1 MSLKVPL
8 NKGLLFYPAPAG
20 VFSVPTF
27 GARLRG
33 MFFRSIEK
41 TNGHPSISPLTV
53 LSWSRPVPSFDSGVY
68 YPGEGRLYTEIIELF
83 INRTEVYNF
92 TQMI

>member
-8 NKGLLFYPAPAG
+8 NKGE
-20 VFSVPTF
+20 
-27 GARLRG
+27 LRG
-33 MFFRSIEK
+33 MFFRSMEK

-68 YPGEGRLYTEIIELF
+68 YPGEGRLYTVIMELF
-83 INRTEVYNF
+83 INRTEVYSIRPVNLRCGSLLF
-92 TQMI
+92 ALLSSIF